1 MRVKETFKSCTK
13 LNIYIINISFV
24 FHTQIELFDPVTSA
38 ACPQVS
44 ELSFFCFD
52 FSNLSSLKSAQ
63 FGDRQGARE
72 RGDRKNWVNA
82 GELEEGATRTGRN
95 GPIHLLAENK

>member
-44 ELSFFCFD
+44 ELSFVCFD
-52 FSNLSSLKSAQ
+52 FSNLSSMKSAQ

-82 GELEEGATRTGRN
+82 GELEVQMV
-95 GPIHLLAENK
+95 